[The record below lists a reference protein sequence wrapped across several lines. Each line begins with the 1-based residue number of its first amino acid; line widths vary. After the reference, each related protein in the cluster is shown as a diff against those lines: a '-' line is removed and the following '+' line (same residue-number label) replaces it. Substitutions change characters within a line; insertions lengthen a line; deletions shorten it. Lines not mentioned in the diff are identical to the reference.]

1 LLTRVFWLLFGVE
14 GTAFAV
20 LIAWVLFG
28 SPSWGPEGPVG
39 GWLIGAVPPL
49 LLGIPLVLFL
59 FGKSERSK
67 QSAVFLLALPL
78 LQAVLGPLYDAF
90 ESYQVKRFVEGDSM
104 FTKPVEREL
113 AHALRAHDA
122 ELVKSLIPRV
132 GDLNVAH
139 RGGDSLFRFCM
150 TNLDWSQASLET
162 VKAMLAAGAD
172 AKVEMAGGGWP
183 LSWGIRRGPQM
194 TELLL
199 NAGADPNSLD
209 SGRPVWWEAL
219 EGPFSEEILRTLAIL
234 LDHGAD
240 VTLRNGESGPVG
252 LAADRRNWQSVWLLI
267 QRGAAWKDEHAF
279 GRPIPELLALDLEE
293 RRSAGGAQIPDELPK
308 LIAMYEAPTE
318 AP

>member
-1 LLTRVFWLLFGVE
+1 LFGVE

-139 RGGDSLFRFCM
+139 RGGDS
-150 TNLDWSQASLET
+150 T
-162 VKAMLAAGAD
+162 VSTPAGPS
-172 AKVEMAGGGWP
+172 GG
-183 LSWGIRRGPQM
+183 
-194 TELLL
+194 
-199 NAGADPNSLD
+199 
-209 SGRPVWWEAL
+209 
-219 EGPFSEEILRTLAIL
+219 
-234 LDHGAD
+234 
-240 VTLRNGESGPVG
+240 
-252 LAADRRNWQSVWLLI
+252 
-267 QRGAAWKDEHAF
+267 
-279 GRPIPELLALDLEE
+279 
-293 RRSAGGAQIPDELPK
+293 RRSRDPSRKKYCALSRSFSIT
-308 LIAMYEAPTE
+308 APT
-318 AP
+318 